1 MIYFC
6 TGGMILMILTIVF
19 VILLH
24 IAVLEPNYI
33 DTGIFIDR
41 VFELSVLVIM
51 KTPII
56 IMLSLLCSHMID
68 ASWRSILKI
77 LAKPCQLFISDPY
90 RFYWLLLSLLLTS
103 KHPSWTSIII
113 QWGLNS
119 TFKTICIA
127 TINQIPNSAVNSMMF
142 YFSSPYQHSSPKQF
156 SVLCRRWETARFWT
170 FALSQLR

>member
-68 ASWRSILKI
+68 AS
-77 LAKPCQLFISDPY
+77 
-90 RFYWLLLSLLLTS
+90 
-103 KHPSWTSIII
+103 
-113 QWGLNS
+113 
-119 TFKTICIA
+119 
-127 TINQIPNSAVNSMMF
+127 
-142 YFSSPYQHSSPKQF
+142 
-156 SVLCRRWETARFWT
+156 
-170 FALSQLR
+170 